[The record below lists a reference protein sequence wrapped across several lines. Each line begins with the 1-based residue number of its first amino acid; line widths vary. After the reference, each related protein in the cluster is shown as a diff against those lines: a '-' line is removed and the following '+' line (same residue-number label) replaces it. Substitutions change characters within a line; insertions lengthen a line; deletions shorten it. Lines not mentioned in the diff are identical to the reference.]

1 MPHIKTKT
9 GEELTP
15 GDRTAPPKYQG
26 GSGIQDALEEYHRDR
41 EEGEQSFDW
50 WWNHVDRKS

>member
-26 GSGIQDALEEYHRDR
+26 GTGIQDALKELDELRA
-41 EEGEQSFDW
+41 EQSFEW
-50 WWNHVDRKS
+50 WWDCVGEE